1 MSLNARNRQRRILG
15 LTVVDLVM
23 RFSNQQVLAPRPTGV
38 RASLPKFFL
47 SSSNLRILSN
57 GTSRDPCAQVP
68 NEVGGAE
75 LRNYPRYSVIYSSA
89 IMVFQANKEE
99 RSI

>member
-38 RASLPKFFL
+38 RASLPTFFYHLQTLESSLMVLRGILVPKFQMKLGAL
-47 SSSNLRILSN
+47 SCEIIRGIALFIR
-57 GTSRDPCAQVP
+57 
-68 NEVGGAE
+68 
-75 LRNYPRYSVIYSSA
+75 VI
-89 IMVFQANKEE
+89 
-99 RSI
+99 